1 MNSDQKKELKKVAG
15 ELKNASKMHASQSER
30 ISKLVDAAD
39 KSLDEVDEIDE
50 GNCGCGQDPCKTYGT
65 RIEINEEDMQGM
77 SIGLLGDGKF
87 VVIDQYGEALR
98 ILPTREEAMDF
109 IRKHNMQKEQRD
121 TKQKIYESR
130 DNKLYNKLLKKW
142 TK

>member
-15 ELKNASKMHASQSER
+15 ELKNASKMHAGQSER

-39 KSLDEVDEIDE
+39 KSLDEVDEIEE
-50 GNCGCGQDPCKTYGT
+50 GNCGCGQDPCETYGT
-65 RIEINEEDMQGM
+65 RIAIKEEDMQGM

-98 ILPTREEAMDF
+98 ILDTREAAMDF
-109 IRKHNMQKEQRD
+109 IRNHNMQKEQKD

-130 DNKLYNKLLKKW
+130 DNRLYNKLLKKW